1 MNGILFLSKNNLLN
15 SRKHNTLN
23 EKTNFFNEYH
33 KFIVLLFLLTYSFPN
48 LLKSQMKQDEERRKH
63 FCQELLMN
71 RIAIPIIKQTEP
83 RKNVFV

>member
-1 MNGILFLSKNNLLN
+1 
-15 SRKHNTLN
+15 
-23 EKTNFFNEYH
+23 
-33 KFIVLLFLLTYSFPN
+33 
-48 LLKSQMKQDEERRKH
+48 MKQDEERRKH